1 MASFIASQF
10 KSAIAHT
17 PVESWWGGGHT
28 PETLPT
34 NKGWRCRFKG
44 NGGFTGG
51 GRGLWLMG
59 QRNVAGCASIQWY
72 PSMPEEFPAL
82 DVALYDETPE
92 EISAIIKAGKSM
104 EGIYVKTPVLELGG
118 TGLLVIQFIEHRR
131 LECAS

>member
-34 NKGWRCRFKG
+34 NKGWRCRFMG

-82 DVALYDETPE
+82 DVALYDLDAAASIERHKCLSGQSRLACALQLTFRTSRDRYTPPLQLAPAE
-92 EISAIIKAGKSM
+92 
-104 EGIYVKTPVLELGG
+104 V
-118 TGLLVIQFIEHRR
+118 
-131 LECAS
+131 